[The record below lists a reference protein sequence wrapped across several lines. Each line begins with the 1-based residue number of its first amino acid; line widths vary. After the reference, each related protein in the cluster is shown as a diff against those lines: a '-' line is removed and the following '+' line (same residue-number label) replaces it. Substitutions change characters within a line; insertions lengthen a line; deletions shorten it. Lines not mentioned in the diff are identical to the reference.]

1 MEIQEIENLDQPEED
16 SKPEPPSAPLSKK
29 AQAKHDKK

>member
-29 AQAKHDKK
+29 A